1 MKFLC
6 EKCNEYMHYEDSK
19 PEEGSMRITFTCSE
33 CGNRISMIANPSET
47 QLVHSLGVSI
57 GGRKTK
63 AQPLELTRTTLR
75 QQRKV
80 EMEGPIWSAEA
91 SKRIGRIPSFARN
104 MAKNTI
110 EKFAKEKGYKEITPG
125 VVEEA
130 KKKMGI

>member
-19 PEEGSMRITFTCSE
+19 PEEGSMRITFACSG
-33 CGNRISMIANPSET
+33 CGNRISLITNPGET

-75 QQRKV
+75 QKRKV
-80 EMEGPIWSAEA
+80 EMEEPIWSGEA
-91 SKRIGRIPSFARN
+91 SERIERIPSFARN
-104 MAKNTI
+104 MAKKAV
-110 EKFAKEKGYKEITPG
+110 EKFAKEKGYRKITPE